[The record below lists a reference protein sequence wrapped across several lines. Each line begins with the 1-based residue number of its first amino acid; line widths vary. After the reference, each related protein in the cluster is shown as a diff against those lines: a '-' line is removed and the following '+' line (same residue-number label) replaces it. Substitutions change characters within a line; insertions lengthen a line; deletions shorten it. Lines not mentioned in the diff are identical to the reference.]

1 LILPKTKKKIF
12 PEDPATSRPFLAR
25 SNTAHAILRAVMFL
39 SLKWGRG
46 VVLTGKMDTI
56 LFSVVLGS
64 GRGSMYVEDEKVCF
78 VVKSLK
84 YQKIKIIS

>member
-1 LILPKTKKKIF
+1 
-12 PEDPATSRPFLAR
+12 
-25 SNTAHAILRAVMFL
+25 
-39 SLKWGRG
+39 